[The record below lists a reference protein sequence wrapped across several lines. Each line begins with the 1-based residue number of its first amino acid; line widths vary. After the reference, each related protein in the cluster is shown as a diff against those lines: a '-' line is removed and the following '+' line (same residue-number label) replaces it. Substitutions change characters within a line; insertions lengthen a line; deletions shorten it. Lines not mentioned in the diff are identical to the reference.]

1 MKKIGFLVIFLMTLS
16 AQAQKTGRYYNSG
29 NTTTKVKYVGA
40 MWLPGTIV
48 LANGT
53 ELKGQVRGSSYVG
66 NNIRSFKYRS
76 QKGEKALVF
85 KAEQCRLVRYDD
97 LIVLSMPKNMKKK
110 SGKRRFYV
118 AMYYGEYL
126 TVLQDP
132 DANVATGSPGSI
144 IFNKDQQ
151 LSFLVLKDGVLQKF
165 TKMRFRK
172 PFLKLCKDNAKFV
185 ARASNKKWFNYNNIY
200 KIAHY
205 YNQTR

>member
-1 MKKIGFLVIFLMTLS
+1 MKKIGCLIAFVLTLS
-16 AQAQKTGRYYNSG
+16 VQAQKTVTYYNSG
-29 NTTTKVKYVGA
+29 NTTTKVKHVGA
-40 MWLPGTIV
+40 MWLPGSIV

-53 ELKGQVRGSSYVG
+53 ELKGQVRGSTYVG
-66 NNIRSFKYRS
+66 DNIKAFKFRSV
-76 QKGEKALVF
+76 KGEKARVF
-85 KAEQCRLVRYDD
+85 KAEDCKLVIYDG

-118 AMYYGEYL
+118 TIYYGKYL

-132 DANVATGSPGSI
+132 NAKVATGSPGSV

-172 PFLKLCKDNAKFV
+172 PFLKLCRDNAKFV
-185 ARASNKKWFNYNNIY
+185 ARASNKKWFNYDNIY
-200 KIAHY
+200 KVAHY